1 MNDEQRKKL
10 RRVYAEM
17 SVVVNGD
24 DEPNS
29 DQVDRWRA
37 EIQDVIDYV
46 G

>member
-1 MNDEQRKKL
+1 MTDETLTKL

-24 DEPNS
+24 NEPNN

-37 EIQDVIDYV
+37 EIQDVIEER
-46 G
+46 